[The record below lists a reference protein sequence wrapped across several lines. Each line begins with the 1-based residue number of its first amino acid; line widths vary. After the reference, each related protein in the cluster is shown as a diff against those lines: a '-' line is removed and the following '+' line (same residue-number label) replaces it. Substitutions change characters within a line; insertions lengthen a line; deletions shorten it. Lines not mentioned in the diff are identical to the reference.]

1 MILTQR
7 LRSEGDAPSSF
18 SQPQID
24 ESTSETFPPETFHEQ
39 RNYIHIQYIY
49 IIYIYIL
56 YPVRGF
62 AFDTINIFVSSTL

>member
-18 SQPQID
+18 LQPQID

-49 IIYIYIL
+49 IIYIL